1 MYIRMRIACAQ
12 PNMIANSLIDR
23 IEMLLALDT
32 NEVNKHNTIHIRY
45 IRFFSIY
52 ACLVT
57 HTRAHTHIYIQGI
70 GVGSIL
76 VEK

>member
-45 IRFFSIY
+45 IRSFFY
-52 ACLVT
+52 LCLPS
-57 HTRAHTHIYIQGI
+57 HTRAHTHTYIQGI
-70 GVGSIL
+70 SVGSIL